1 MMKVEKFVLGAMST
15 NTYLVENEKLKELII
30 VDPAA
35 CPEYMVSHIK
45 TMGYEPKAIFLTHG
59 HFDHIMGIDKWI
71 KEFNVP
77 VYAHMDEKDVL
88 TDAKMNLSCML
99 GVSYTFN
106 QIEELQ
112 DGDVLEIAGFSFE
125 VIHTPGHTKGGC
137 CYYEEAEEVLFSGD
151 TLFRQSVGR
160 SDFPTGDMST
170 LVRSIKEKIFVLP
183 DEIMVY
189 PGHNDYTCIADE
201 KRKNPFV

>member
-1 MMKVEKFVLGAMST
+1 MMKVEKFVLCAMST
-15 NTYLVENEKLKELII
+15 NTYLVENEELKELII

-35 CPEYMVSHIK
+35 CPDYMVSHIR

-59 HFDHIMGIDKWI
+59 HFDHIMGIDKWL
-71 KEFNVP
+71 KEFDIP
-77 VYAHMDEKDVL
+77 VYAHRDEREVL
-88 TDAKMNLSCML
+88 EDAKLNLSCML
-99 GVSYTFN
+99 GMTYTFK
-106 QIEELQ
+106 QIKELE
-112 DGDVLEIAGFSFE
+112 DGDVLKAAGFAFK

-137 CYYEEAEEVLFSGD
+137 CYYEEGEEVLFSGD
-151 TLFRQSVGR
+151 TLFRQSIGR